1 MEQETLLD
9 LQELYSKGLL
19 IPVIG
24 SGLSMP
30 FGLPD
35 WKKLILDAAEFFHL
49 SSEDQDKIEKQ
60 LAAYDFLTPVDVI
73 TEHGVSE
80 IELQKYV
87 AESMKA
93 AKKKIAVTEVENNY
107 TDFAKVSNLRF
118 MTTNYDEYLN
128 EISGK
133 KTFYLSELSGIA
145 VNQFP
150 LRHYNNV
157 VIPLHGQISEPE
169 SIVLSRGSYE
179 KLYDSDEFEQEFQH
193 LRTHFTFLFMGFSF
207 DDKYFAKMFERMLK
221 RFQARHYILFE
232 EHVDGAKIERLGKEY
247 GVQAILYKA
256 GKCTHQ

>member
-49 SSEDQDKIEKQ
+49 SSENQDKIEKQ

-93 AKKKIAVTEVENNY
+93 SKRKPFPIHSYGHGLPGRTHSLHTAV
-107 TDFAKVSNLRF
+107 S
-118 MTTNYDEYLN
+118 
-128 EISGK
+128 
-133 KTFYLSELSGIA
+133 
-145 VNQFP
+145 FP
-150 LRHYNNV
+150 RK
-157 VIPLHGQISEPE
+157 PE
-169 SIVLSRGSYE
+169 SLSA
-179 KLYDSDEFEQEFQH
+179 LQEICKTVH
-193 LRTHFTFLFMGFSF
+193 NNRNSATADKTMKPPSSSLSF
-207 DDKYFAKMFERMLK
+207 HHEICGNA
-221 RFQARHYILFE
+221 A
-232 EHVDGAKIERLGKEY
+232 
-247 GVQAILYKA
+247 
-256 GKCTHQ
+256 